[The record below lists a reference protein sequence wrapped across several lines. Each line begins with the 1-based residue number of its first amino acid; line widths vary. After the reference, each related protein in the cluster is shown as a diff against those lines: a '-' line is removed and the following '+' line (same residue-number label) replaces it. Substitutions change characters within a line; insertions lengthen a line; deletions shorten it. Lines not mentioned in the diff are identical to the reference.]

1 MKLPVG
7 VLHQSAFS
15 WCLPAPLNL
24 FTCFQLAVGIYSLYC
39 RFQGTP
45 KPVCEA
51 DGNRRSQCSGRESQA
66 SVEHHAVH
74 SSEGEVKRPRDA
86 NLDAVGLGNVQ
97 IDSF

>member
-51 DGNRRSQCSGRESQA
+51 DGNRRSQCSGVSR
-66 SVEHHAVH
+66 
-74 SSEGEVKRPRDA
+74 KRLLNTMLSILRKARLKDKEMRI
-86 NLDAVGLGNVQ
+86 LML
-97 IDSF
+97 